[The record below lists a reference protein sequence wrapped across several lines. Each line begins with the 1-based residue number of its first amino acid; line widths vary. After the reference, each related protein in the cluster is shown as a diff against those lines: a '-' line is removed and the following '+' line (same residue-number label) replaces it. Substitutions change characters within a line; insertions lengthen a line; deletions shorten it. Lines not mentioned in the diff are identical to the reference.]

1 MRSPL
6 PTYLKSLRHF
16 TDYARA
22 NSQHYFARPGKD
34 FTRTRILHLDRIVW
48 LSVSLLKNTLCVELD
63 QFFSWLDTGEKSPT
77 KSALTQA
84 RQKLLPSFFKDM
96 FMHSVSLFYQC
107 FKVKRWKGMR
117 LWASDGTG
125 FRLPQEEWLGAE
137 FGWAFNQHAVV
148 PSSRMLAYYDLLN
161 QLITAVQFHANQ
173 ISEAVV
179 AMRSIEQIP
188 SDVLLVYD
196 RGFASHIIPF
206 LHTRLGSNCII
217 RVPLGFNTSTKL
229 FVKSGLKEQII
240 TEELSKA
247 ARRSLKELSI
257 DVDVKTT
264 ITYRLI
270 RVILPD
276 GQIEVLLTTL
286 IDQKQFKQACFAEI
300 YRKRWG
306 IESCFFVLKSFFQ
319 LTNFSAYTVNNC
331 WQDIYAHFIL
341 YNIQT
346 ALFATKQAKI
356 KKINQ
361 QRQHNY
367 KPNRNITVG
376 LLKRFLVKFTL
387 RPFTELK
394 HWLKDFFRQMLQN
407 MEPDRPN
414 KNKNRTR
421 NTALRKARHVHE
433 KNYRPAL

>member
-6 PTYLKSLRHF
+6 PTYLNALRCF
-16 TDYARA
+16 PSIAKA
-22 NSQHYFARPGKD
+22 SAQHYFARPGKD

-48 LSVSLLKNTLCVELD
+48 LSVSMLKSTLCVELD
-63 QFFSWLDTGEKSPT
+63 QFFSWLGTKENSPT
-77 KSALTQA
+77 KSALVQA
-84 RQKLLPSFFKDM
+84 RQKLLPKFFKDM
-96 FMHSVSLFYQC
+96 FMLSVSLFYQC

-117 LWASDGTG
+117 LWGSDDTG
-125 FRLPQEEWLGAE
+125 FRLPEEEWLGEE
-137 FGWAFNQHAVV
+137 FGWAFNQHAAVV
-148 PSSRMLAYYDLLN
+148 SSRILACYDLLN
-161 QLITAVQFHANQ
+161 HLITAVQFHTNQ
-173 ISEAVV
+173 VSEIVV

-188 SDVLLVYD
+188 SDVLMVYD
-196 RGFASHIIPF
+196 RGFASHIVPF
-206 LHTRLGSNCII
+206 LHTNFGSNCVI
-217 RVPLGFNTSTKL
+217 RLPLGFNTTTKL

-240 TEELSKA
+240 TEKLSKT
-247 ARRSLKELSI
+247 ARQSLKELAI
-257 DVDVKTT
+257 EFDPEAT

-276 GQIEVLLTTL
+276 GQTEVLLTTL
-286 IDQKQFKQACFAEI
+286 SDQKQFKQAYFAEV

-319 LTNFSAYTVNNC
+319 FANFSAYTVNNC

-346 ALFATKQAKI
+346 ALFASKQAKI

-367 KPNRNITVG
+367 KPNRNITAG

-387 RPFTELK
+387 RPFKELK
-394 HWLKDFFRQMLQN
+394 HWLKDFYRQILQN
-407 MEPDRPN
+407 MEPDRPMR
-414 KNKNRTR
+414 NKNRTR

-433 KNYRPAL
+433 KNYRHAL